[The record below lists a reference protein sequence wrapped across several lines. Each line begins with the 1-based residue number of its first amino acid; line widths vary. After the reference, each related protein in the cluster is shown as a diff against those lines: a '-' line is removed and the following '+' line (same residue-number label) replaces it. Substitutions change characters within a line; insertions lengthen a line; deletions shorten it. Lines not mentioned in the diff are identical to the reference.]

1 MSLTIENKQREDII
15 YPIIFT
21 QFQLNAIIIKFISKN
36 LCISMLEV
44 AMKEMIIC
52 SIVGIIQIFLSINLI
67 VRRKN
72 IIAIISEILSSL
84 ILLFA
89 LSDFSINVSD
99 ISCQNIALTVLE
111 YLTVKV
117 FLIIFMTI
125 ARIYSFY
132 AIKAVARKRKKIG
145 KKRLKLIS
153 KFNKARYWP
162 KLKLGIPGQA
172 GKTHVVTRVKF
183 DEKGFPKF
191 KSYYTVKL
199 RRRNYR
205 KTRAQHFYI
214 ANKMLYKNVC
224 SSSRVR
230 AKFTKSQI
238 KAMSQGETPNGYTW
252 HHHQDAGVLQ
262 LVDEDIHSKTKHDGG
277 YSIWGGK
284 E

>member
-1 MSLTIENKQREDII
+1 
-15 YPIIFT
+15 
-21 QFQLNAIIIKFISKN
+21 
-36 LCISMLEV
+36 
-44 AMKEMIIC
+44 MKEMIIC

-67 VRRKN
+67 IRRKN
-72 IIAIISEILSSL
+72 IIAILSEILSSL

-89 LSDFSINVSD
+89 LSDFFINISDVSW
-99 ISCQNIALTVLE
+99 QNIALTLLE
-111 YLTVKV
+111 YLAVKV
-117 FLIIFMTI
+117 FLIVFMII

-132 AIKAVARKRKKIG
+132 AIKAVARKKKKIG

-172 GKTHVVTRVKF
+172 GKTHAVTKVKF

-191 KSYYTVKL
+191 KPCYTVKL
-199 RRRNYR
+199 RRRDYR

-224 SSSRVR
+224 SSSRIR
-230 AKFTKSQI
+230 AKFSKSQI
-238 KAMSQGETPNGYTW
+238 KDMSHGETPNGYTW
-252 HHHQDAGVLQ
+252 HHHQDAGVLE
-262 LVDEDIHSKTKHDGG
+262 LVDSTIHAKTSHIGG

-284 E
+284 Q

>member
-1 MSLTIENKQREDII
+1 
-15 YPIIFT
+15 
-21 QFQLNAIIIKFISKN
+21 
-36 LCISMLEV
+36 
-44 AMKEMIIC
+44 MKEMIIC

-67 VRRKN
+67 IRRKN
-72 IIAIISEILSSL
+72 IIAILSEILSSL

-89 LSDFSINVSD
+89 LSSFSINVSW
-99 ISCQNIALTVLE
+99 QNIALTLIE
-111 YLTVKV
+111 YLAVKV
-117 FLIIFMTI
+117 FLIIFLAI

-132 AIKAVARKRKKIG
+132 AIKAVARKKKKIG

-153 KFNKARYWP
+153 KFNRARYWP

-172 GKTHVVTRVKF
+172 GKTHAVTKVKF

-191 KSYYTVKL
+191 KPYYTVKL
-199 RRRNYR
+199 RRSDYR

-214 ANKMLYKNVC
+214 ANKMLYKNVS
-224 SSSRVR
+224 SSSRLR
-230 AKFTKSQI
+230 AKFSKSQI
-238 KAMSQGETPNGYTW
+238 KDMSNGETPNGYTW

-262 LVDEDIHSKTKHDGG
+262 LVDEDIHAKTKHDGG